1 MKSRTVRQ
9 TSFRSDERKVIS
21 MGIDGLSEILT
32 KGTIFVTARNLPL
45 PMLTISIQAY
55 S

>member
-1 MKSRTVRQ
+1 MKSRIVRQ
-9 TSFRSDERKVIS
+9 TSFRSDERKVLG

-32 KGTIFVTARNLPL
+32 KGTIFVTARDLPT
-45 PMLTISIQAY
+45 LTISIQAY

>member
-1 MKSRTVRQ
+1 
-9 TSFRSDERKVIS
+9 
-21 MGIDGLSEILT
+21 MGISGLPEILT
-32 KGTIFVTARNLPL
+32 KGTTFVIARDL

>member
-1 MKSRTVRQ
+1 MKPRIVRQ
-9 TSFRSDERKVIS
+9 TSFRSDERRVLG

-32 KGTIFVTARNLPL
+32 KGTIFVTARDL

>member
-1 MKSRTVRQ
+1 MKSRIVRQ
-9 TSFRSDERKVIS
+9 TSFRSDERKVLV
-21 MGIDGLSEILT
+21 MGIDGLLELLT
-32 KGTIFVTARNLPL
+32 KETIFVTARDL